1 MAHRTRTAPTKMS
14 RLFTYMPFLIVLSW
28 VIESGMFVNI
38 QWYFDNY
45 YTINKIDTAL
55 VLVSFTHFF
64 FRWIDYTR
72 LQKRFVLIMFVIC
85 CYQPIDYLVDK
96 RTYFIGYVGILFIS
110 IFTIIM
116 LELYERTNKQL

>member
-1 MAHRTRTAPTKMS
+1 MN
-14 RLFTYMPFLIVLSW
+14 RLFTYIPFLIVLSW

-55 VLVSFTHFF
+55 VLASFTHFF
-64 FRWIDYTR
+64 FNWASYTR
-72 LQKRFVLIMFVIC
+72 LQKRFVGLMFLIC

-96 RTYFIGYVGILFIS
+96 RTYFIGYVGILFFS

-116 LELYERTNKQL
+116 LEIYETTNKQL

>member
-1 MAHRTRTAPTKMS
+1 MNKA
-14 RLFTYMPFLIVLSW
+14 LTYMPLLIVLSW

-45 YTINKIDTAL
+45 YTINKIDTFL
-55 VLVSFTHFF
+55 VLASFAHFF
-64 FRWIDYTR
+64 FKWTSYTR
-72 LQKRFVLIMFVIC
+72 LQKRFIGLMFLIC

-116 LELYERTNKQL
+116 LEIYERTNKQL